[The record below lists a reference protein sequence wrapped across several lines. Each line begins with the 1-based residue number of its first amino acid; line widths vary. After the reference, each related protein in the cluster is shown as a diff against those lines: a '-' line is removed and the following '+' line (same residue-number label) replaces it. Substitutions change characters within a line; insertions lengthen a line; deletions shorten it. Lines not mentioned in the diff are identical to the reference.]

1 MFPGAAQGAVN
12 ALQDAVILANCLYD
26 LKDKS
31 QASITD
37 AFQSYHNQRY
47 EHAKVQYE
55 TSKFYQKLTAGLTL
69 SDRLIR
75 TIVLGYL
82 PESILQGEF
91 EKASRYRP
99 QVNFLPLVEPRG
111 SVPVLAQLPS
121 KRYTREQKG
130 KAKNEQKDVVVV

>member
-1 MFPGAAQGAVN
+1 MLPGAAQGAVN
-12 ALQDAVILANCLYD
+12 ALQDVVILANCLYD

-47 EHAKVQYE
+47 EHAKAQYE
-55 TSKFYQKLTAGLTL
+55 MSKFYQKLIGGLTL

-75 TIVLGYL
+75 TIVLRCL
-82 PESILQGEF
+82 PDSILRREGA
-91 EKASRYRP
+91 KGTRYRP
-99 QVNFLPLVEPRG
+99 QVNFLPLIEPRG
-111 SVPVLAQLPS
+111 SGPVLAQLPS